1 MKLHVNLGEN
11 SYDIVIEKGLLKK
24 ASEEIREVYSGKRIA
39 VISDDSVYGFYG
51 GELLNQLK
59 STWECSTVILPHGET
74 SKSINVLPGVYA
86 KLLESGLSRSDLIVA
101 LGGRRHRRF
110 GRICGSYLS
119 AGSPVYPD
127 SHIPSGSGRFFRGR
141 KSRSGFKRRQKSRG
155 IILSAEESTDRS

>member
-39 VISDDSVYGFYG
+39 VISDDSVYRIYG

-101 LGGRRHRRF
+101 LGGRASSEIWQDLWQLL
-110 GRICGSYLS
+110 ICGESRLS
-119 AGSPVYPD
+119 
-127 SHIPSGSGRFFRGR
+127 RFPHPFWLR
-141 KSRSGFKRRQKSRG
+141 
-155 IILSAEESTDRS
+155 